1 MYFVG
6 REKEAKQIIKALE
19 RGENVILTGKY
30 GMGRTSLIKKVAEV
44 TQGRWRFVFV
54 DFSQTPGRVC
64 QLLMDELLPKSKGK
78 KRGEI
83 LGYKANRFR
92 ISHLDFLDRRSHV
105 LVLDNIAH
113 LSAQKLDL
121 IQYLISGGQ
130 FRFVAIV
137 EAFVPENDLFR
148 LRAWLRPALRVELPH
163 LRVQNAREFF
173 QYAAMKHHLNWTKSQ
188 IESLAEATRG
198 YPLGMREVVNR
209 GIASSRGLGVLMSL
223 PRVKNH
229 KITVS
234 SGQTMLSPKLVG
246 SEWRRQ
252 L

>member
-1 MYFVG
+1 MIFVG
-6 REKEAKQIIKALE
+6 REKETKQIQRALE
-19 RGENVILTGKY
+19 RGENVILGGKY
-30 GMGRTSLIKKVAEV
+30 GIGRTRLAKHVAEI
-44 TQGRWRFVFV
+44 TGDRWDFIFL
-54 DFSQTPGRVC
+54 DFSQTPAKVC
-64 QLLMDELLPKSKGK
+64 QILMAALWPEEKAKGRRKTFPYKSS
-78 KRGEI
+78 
-83 LGYKANRFR
+83 RFR
-92 ISHLDFLDRRSHV
+92 ITNAAFRDPRPPV
-105 LVLDNIAH
+105 LVLDNIAK
-113 LSAQKLDL
+113 LSAPKLDL
-121 IQYLISGGQ
+121 IRYLISGGQ

-148 LRAWLRPALRVELPH
+148 LRVWLRPALRIELPH

-188 IESLAEATRG
+188 MESLAEATRG

-209 GIASSRGLGVLMSL
+209 KIASSRGLDVLMSL

-229 KITVS
+229 KIAVS